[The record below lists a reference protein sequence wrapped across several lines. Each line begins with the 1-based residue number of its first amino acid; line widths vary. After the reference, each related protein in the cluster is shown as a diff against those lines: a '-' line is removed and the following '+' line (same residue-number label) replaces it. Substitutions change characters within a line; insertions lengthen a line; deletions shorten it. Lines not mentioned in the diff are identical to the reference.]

1 MQWPQR
7 RGVCSGGGVGQGG
20 GGEDKGSTVL
30 HWHAIRVGGKGE
42 GERNGEVIN
51 AWCISK
57 YIHLHNKAYTHTY
70 ILNK

>member
-1 MQWPQR
+1 MEE
-7 RGVCSGGGVGQGG
+7 
-20 GGEDKGSTVL
+20 GETKVPLYYTGML
-30 HWHAIRVGGKGE
+30 GVGGKGE

-57 YIHLHNKAYTHTY
+57 YIHLHHKAYTHTY